1 VLTELLRRRRSRR
14 LGRRDDRGFTAVEL
28 AVTCLV
34 MGIAFGI
41 AGESFVSLATSS
53 THNSATVVDE
63 QSTATAMAQVQ
74 RDIRSAST
82 LSIPAGAVSSDELQ
96 LTILASDGTT
106 SNVRWIY
113 TPATET
119 LDRQLQTSTGWNSTG
134 FTTTSVSNGTATPV
148 FTYHDLNG
156 NDISSSLPSNIATC
170 TTLIGVEIDVSP
182 TIHGVQPFQEQ
193 ADVALTNQVATLTA
207 PGNGQCGG
215 AA

>member
-1 VLTELLRRRRSRR
+1 MLRRLRQRPARHR
-14 LGRRDDRGFTAVEL
+14 GDRGFTAVEL

-63 QSTATAMAQVQ
+63 QSAATAMAQIQ

-82 LSIPAGAVSSDELQ
+82 ISIPSGAASSDELQ
-96 LTILASDGTT
+96 LAILALDGTT
-106 SNVRWIY
+106 SNVRWVY

-119 LDRQLQTSTGWNSTG
+119 LDRQLQTSTGWKSTG
-134 FTTTSVSNGTATPV
+134 YTTTSVSNGSTTPV
-148 FTYHDLNG
+148 FTYHDLKG

-170 TTLIGVEIDVSP
+170 TTLVGVEIDISP
-182 TIHGVQPFQEQ
+182 TLHGVQPFQEQ
-193 ADVALTNQVATLTA
+193 ADIALTNQVATLTA

-215 AA
+215 A